1 MKKYYLND
9 KSTALFFIDVQEKLA
24 PAIHEISSMKKP
36 LLTLIKTAQVFK
48 MPIYLTEQYPRG
60 LGKTLDEYSDL
71 LRDKSVKYWEK
82 TCFSALLPEILD
94 QIKEDGVDTIIV
106 CGVESHICV
115 FQTVRDLLKE
125 GFTVHL
131 AADAVGSRSLDNK
144 NTALALM
151 REMGAI
157 ITNSE
162 TIAYDLLKDSKSENF
177 KVISD
182 TLK

>member
-1 MKKYYLND
+1 M
-9 KSTALFFIDVQEKLA
+9 
-24 PAIHEISSMKKP
+24 
-36 LLTLIKTAQVFK
+36 
-48 MPIYLTEQYPRG
+48 
-60 LGKTLDEYSDL
+60 
-71 LRDKSVKYWEK
+71 
-82 TCFSALLPEILD
+82 
-94 QIKEDGVDTIIV
+94 
-106 CGVESHICV
+106 
-115 FQTVRDLLKE
+115 KE

-157 ITNSE
+157 ISNSE